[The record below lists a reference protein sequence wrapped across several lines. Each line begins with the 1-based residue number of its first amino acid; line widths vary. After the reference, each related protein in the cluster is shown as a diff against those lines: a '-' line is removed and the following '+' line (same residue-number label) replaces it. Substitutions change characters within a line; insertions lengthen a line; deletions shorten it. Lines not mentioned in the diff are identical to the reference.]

1 MNKNKKELS
10 PSVGAAKG
18 KADEVCMNRRRFLSK
33 TGTYAVAASAVVIGG
48 GLFSPDSYA
57 AKKIGDKANIT
68 LLKMARDTY
77 PHDTLEDK
85 YYTQVLAPMIDAA
98 ATDDKKLSELS
109 EGVKSLNTIASQK
122 FGMNYID
129 IKSEKDRAS
138 VLKHI
143 ESDPFFQNI
152 KGALM
157 MGIYNNP
164 DLWPRFGYGGSAWEK
179 GGYINRGY
187 NDIDWI

>member
-1 MNKNKKELS
+1 MNKNKKDLPQS
-10 PSVGAAKG
+10 ASAKNG

-48 GLFSPDSYA
+48 GLFASNSYA
-57 AKKIGDKANIT
+57 AKKIGDKANTT
-68 LLKMARDTY
+68 LFKMARDIY

-85 YYTQVLAPMIDAA
+85 YYTQVLAPLIEAA
-98 ATDDKKLSELS
+98 ATDDKKLSELAD
-109 EGVKSLNTIASQK
+109 GAKSLDQIASQQ
-122 FGMNYID
+122 FGVNYID
-129 IKSEKDRAS
+129 IKSEKDRVT
-138 VLKHI
+138 VLKKI
-143 ESDPFFQNI
+143 ESSPFFQNI

>member
-1 MNKNKKELS
+1 MNKNKKDLS

-33 TGTYAVAASAVVIGG
+33 TGTYAVAASAVVISG
-48 GLFSPDSYA
+48 GLFAPDSYA

-68 LLKMARDTY
+68 LLKMARDIY

-85 YYTQVLAPMIDAA
+85 YYTQVLTPMITAA
-98 ATDDKKLSELS
+98 ATDDTKLSELS
-109 EGVKSLNTIASQK
+109 GGAKSLDQIASQQ
-122 FGMNYID
+122 FGVSYID
-129 IKSEKDRAS
+129 IKSEQERVV
-138 VLKHI
+138 VLKQI
-143 ESDPFFQNI
+143 ESSPFFQNI

-164 DLWPRFGYGGSAWEK
+164 DLWPRFGFGGSAWEK

>member
-1 MNKNKKELS
+1 MGGL
-10 PSVGAAKG
+10 P
-18 KADEVCMNRRRFLSK
+18 DEVCMNRRRFLSK
-33 TGTYAVAASAVVIGG
+33 TGTYAVAASAVVLGG
-48 GLFSPDSYA
+48 GLFAPDSYA
-57 AKKIGDKANIT
+57 AKKIGEKANTT
-68 LLKMARDTY
+68 LLKMARDIY

-85 YYTQVLAPMIDAA
+85 YYTQVLTPMIQAA
-98 ATDDKKLSELS
+98 ATDDKKLSELAD
-109 EGVKSLNTIASQK
+109 GAKSLDQIASQQ
-122 FGMNYID
+122 FGVSYID
-129 IKSEKDRAS
+129 IKSEKDRVS
-138 VLKHI
+138 VLKQI
-143 ESDPFFQNI
+143 ESSPFFQNI